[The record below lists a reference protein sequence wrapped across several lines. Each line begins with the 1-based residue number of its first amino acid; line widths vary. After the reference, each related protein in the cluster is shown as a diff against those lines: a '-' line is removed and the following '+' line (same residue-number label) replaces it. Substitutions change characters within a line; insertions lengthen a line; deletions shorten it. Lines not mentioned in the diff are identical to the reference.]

1 MRRVAGAIVAAV
13 VLCAGAAPAGAV
25 VGGTP
30 VPDGQL
36 RYVAN
41 IDIGGSF
48 GCSGSLI
55 APDWV
60 MTAGHCGSLTGALS
74 DGVLPTPIGL
84 PASAYDVKLDSV
96 HADGTG
102 AEDHAVT
109 QVLVDSD
116 YIVTN
121 GAGNDVTLLQ
131 LDHPSQVPPVHI
143 AAVGERHIWDP
154 GTQATIAG
162 FGLTSQDASQPPPTM
177 QRAQVPI
184 ESDADCAKAYPNG
197 LGSSASGGSYD
208 ARTMLCAGYPQGG
221 TDTCQGD
228 SGGPLLATA
237 LDGSLR
243 LVGATSFGDG
253 CAQPGEPGVY
263 ARVAEGPIR
272 AFVQRFVPDA
282 FEPEPGASAPKATA
296 KPKHRKKH
304 KRTHHHKKRHHRRHR
319 R

>member
-1 MRRVAGAIVAAV
+1 MRRVAGAIVVAV
-13 VLCAGAAPAGAV
+13 SLCAVAAPAGAV
-25 VGGTP
+25 VGGTS

-41 IDIGGSF
+41 IAIGGSF
-48 GCSGSLI
+48 GCTGTLI
-55 APDWV
+55 APTWV
-60 MTAGHCGSLTGALS
+60 VTAGHCGSLTGSLT
-74 DGVLPTPIGL
+74 GGLVPTPVGL

-121 GAGNDVTLLQ
+121 GAGNDVTLLA
-131 LDHPSQVPPVHI
+131 LDHASAVPPVHI

-154 GTQATIAG
+154 GTKATIAG
-162 FGLTSQDASQPPPTM
+162 FGLTAQDAQDPPATM

-184 ESDADCAKAYPNG
+184 QSDAYCAGAYPNG
-197 LGSSASGGSYD
+197 LGGGSYD
-208 ARTMLCAGYPQGG
+208 ARSMLCAGYPEGG

-228 SGGPLLATA
+228 SGGPLLTPAR
-237 LDGSLR
+237 DGVLR

-253 CAQPGEPGVY
+253 CAQPGKPGVY
-263 ARVAEGPIR
+263 ARLAEGPIR
-272 AFVQRFVPDA
+272 AFVQRFVPQA
-282 FEPEPGASAPKATA
+282 FEPEPGASAPKPKA
-296 KPKHRKKH
+296 KKKKH
-304 KRTHHHKKRHHRRHR
+304 KRKHRHKKRRHHRRHHR
-319 R
+319 

>member
-1 MRRVAGAIVAAV
+1 MRRAVGGFVAAV
-13 VLCAGAAPAGAV
+13 ALCAAGPAGAV

-41 IDIGGSF
+41 ISIAGSF
-48 GCSGSLI
+48 GCSGTLI

-60 MTAGHCGSLTGALS
+60 MTAGHCGSLTAAITG
-74 DGVLPTPIGL
+74 GIVPTPIGL
-84 PASAYDVKLDSV
+84 PASAYDVKLSSV

-109 QVLVDSD
+109 QVVVDSD

-131 LDHPSQVPPVHI
+131 LDHPSAVSPVHI
-143 AAVGERHIWDP
+143 AAVGERRIWDP
-154 GTQATIAG
+154 GTKATIAG
-162 FGLTSQDASQPPPTM
+162 FGLTSEDAQDPPDTM
-177 QRAQVPI
+177 QQAQVPI
-184 ESDADCAKAYPNG
+184 QADPDCANAYPDG
-197 LGSSASGGSYD
+197 VGGGSYD

-228 SGGPLLATA
+228 SGGPLLVPA
-237 LDGSLR
+237 LDGTPR

-253 CAQPGEPGVY
+253 CAEPGKPGVY
-263 ARVAEGPIR
+263 ARLAEGPIR
-272 AFVQRFVPDA
+272 AFVQRFVPGA
-282 FEPEPGASAPKATA
+282 FEPEPGATAPKPKA
-296 KPKHRKKH
+296 KKKHRHKRKH
-304 KRTHHHKKRHHRRHR
+304 KHRRKRHRHRHR